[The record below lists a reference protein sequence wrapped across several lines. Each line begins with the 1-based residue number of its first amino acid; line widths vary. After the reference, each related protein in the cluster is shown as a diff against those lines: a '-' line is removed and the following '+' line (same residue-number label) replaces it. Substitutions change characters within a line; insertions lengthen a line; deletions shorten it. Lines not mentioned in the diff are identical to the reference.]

1 MRIYSWLRPKS
12 REEEIDEVVE
22 ELSKNSGQWALVG
35 KGLSMKDMI
44 RDRDELVSRRASVW
58 PQMADPDR
66 FIYDL
71 YARMMP

>member
-1 MRIYSWLRPKS
+1 MRIYSWGRPKS

-22 ELSKNSGQWALVG
+22 ELTKNLGQWALVG
-35 KGLSMKDMI
+35 KGLSMKDML
-44 RDRDELVSRRASVW
+44 RDRDELVSRRASVRHEIV
-58 PQMADPDR
+58 DPDR

>member
-22 ELSKNSGQWALVG
+22 ELTKNVGQWALVG